1 MADEYTD
8 ITNKEHFFFCIR
20 TINDNLEVKE
30 DFLGF
35 SESEN
40 IKSVTVV
47 NAIKDVLLKFN
58 LNLQNCR
65 G

>member
-8 ITNKEHFFFCIR
+8 ITNKEYFFFCIR